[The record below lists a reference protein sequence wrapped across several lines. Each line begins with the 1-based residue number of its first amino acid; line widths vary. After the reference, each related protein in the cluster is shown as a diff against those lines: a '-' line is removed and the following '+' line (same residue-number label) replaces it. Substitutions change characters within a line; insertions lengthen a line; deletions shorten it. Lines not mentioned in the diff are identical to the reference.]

1 MFQIFLIA
9 SDHVRFRLLQYAAVD
24 SKKVGLV
31 RTFDRYPIAGELS
44 RHLHTAPDAVF
55 LDFADRAKALGLAAA
70 LRADCPDIPITA
82 IINDPED
89 RSWLADE
96 GIVYTLVYPCT
107 TEDFEFALH
116 VAILSVKTCVNP
128 DLFAFL
134 PAKAGCGCST
144 IVLNTAA
151 ALANRLDRKTL
162 LIEADLRSGV
172 LSLALNCE
180 PPGSTQQAVR
190 PEQEID
196 AFAWDRWCASYGQL
210 HLLLSNRSIPE
221 TPPSWSEYHALLDC
235 AAACYQKILVDLP
248 ELVNPGTSEIVR
260 NAAAVFVVCTQELL
274 SLRLAE
280 QRFRELA
287 GWGVREAN
295 IRVLVNRWHDT
306 ELSRDDV
313 LRTLR
318 RPIDAVFP
326 NNYRAVRKSLLD
338 GEAVGEGSTLGAAFL
353 QFAGKLAGLPAPTH
367 GRWSRVLHS
376 LARR

>member
-172 LSLALNCE
+172 LSW
-180 PPGSTQQAVR
+180 PSTVNLQV
-190 PEQEID
+190 
-196 AFAWDRWCASYGQL
+196 
-210 HLLLSNRSIPE
+210 
-221 TPPSWSEYHALLDC
+221 PPSRLSGPNRKSTPSHGTAG
-235 AAACYQKILVDLP
+235 ARP
-248 ELVNPGTSEIVR
+248 TVNSTSSSATAPFPKLHRV
-260 NAAAVFVVCTQELL
+260 
-274 SLRLAE
+274 
-280 QRFRELA
+280 
-287 GWGVREAN
+287 GAN
-295 IRVLVNRWHDT
+295 ITRCSTVPPPAIRRSSWT
-306 ELSRDDV
+306 SR
-313 LRTLR
+313 
-318 RPIDAVFP
+318 
-326 NNYRAVRKSLLD
+326 N
-338 GEAVGEGSTLGAAFL
+338 
-353 QFAGKLAGLPAPTH
+353 
-367 GRWSRVLHS
+367 W
-376 LARR
+376 